1 MDAETGSAHPVS
13 PCPEHVKRPEIIPS
27 APVTPYGML
36 MTSLIAPAIVCAV
49 RPHGEHGAIVRA
61 LTQEAGL
68 LAGYVPGGRSS
79 RLRPVLIPGN
89 IVRASFR
96 ARSEEQL
103 ASLSVELEH
112 SRGPLL
118 AEPLPAA
125 AIDWAC
131 ALAAAALPEGAPY
144 PAIHATLGAVLD
156 AVEAAPAARGW
167 AVALV
172 RYELLLL
179 AELGF
184 GLDLTECAATGA
196 RGELAYVSPRTGR
209 AVSAQGALGHE
220 RKLLA
225 LPAFLAQGGEAGWPD
240 IFAGLALT
248 GHFVRQSLLPE
259 RRVDVLAARERLVDR
274 LKRAVA

>member
-1 MDAETGSAHPVS
+1 
-13 PCPEHVKRPEIIPS
+13 
-27 APVTPYGML
+27 
-36 MTSLIAPAIVCAV
+36 MTSLSATAIVCAV

-61 LTQEAGL
+61 LTEEGGL
-68 LAGYVPGGRSS
+68 LGGYVQGGRSS

-89 IVRASFR
+89 VVRAVFR
-96 ARSEEQL
+96 ARTAEQL
-103 ASLSVELEH
+103 ASLSVELVQ

-118 AEPLPAA
+118 GEPLPAA

-131 ALAAAALPEGAPY
+131 ALTAAALPEGHPY
-144 PAIHATLGAVLD
+144 PQVFSALSAVLD

-184 GLDLTECAATGA
+184 GLDLAECAATGA
-196 RGELAYVSPRTGR
+196 RDDLVYISPRTGR
-209 AVSAQGALGHE
+209 AVSAAGAVGHE
-220 RKLLA
+220 HKLLP
-225 LPAFLAQGGEAGWPD
+225 LPAFLTQGGEAGWDD
-240 IFAGLALT
+240 ILAGLAIT
-248 GHFVRQSLLPE
+248 GRFIEQSLLTE
-259 RRVDVLAARERLVDR
+259 RRADVLAARERLIER

>member
-1 MDAETGSAHPVS
+1 
-13 PCPEHVKRPEIIPS
+13 
-27 APVTPYGML
+27 
-36 MTSLIAPAIVCAV
+36 MTSLTATAIICAV

-61 LTQEAGL
+61 LTGEAGL
-68 LAGYVPGGRSS
+68 LGGYVQGGRSS

-89 IVRASFR
+89 VVRGTFR
-96 ARSEEQL
+96 ARTAEQL
-103 ASLSVELEH
+103 ASLSAELVQ

-131 ALAAAALPEGAPY
+131 ALTAAALPEGHPY
-144 PAIHATLGAVLD
+144 PAVFSALSAVLD

-184 GLDLTECAATGA
+184 GLDLSECAATGA
-196 RGELAYVSPRTGR
+196 RDGLAYVSPRTGR
-209 AVSAQGALGHE
+209 AVSAAGAAGLAH
-220 RKLLA
+220 RLLP
-225 LPAFLAQGGEAGWPD
+225 LPAFLIEGREAGWDD
-240 IFAGLALT
+240 ILAGLKLT
-248 GHFVRQSLLPE
+248 GHFIAQSLLTG
-259 RRVDVLAARERLVDR
+259 RSADILAARERLVER